1 MAHVPS
7 QLLSSNGCLRRIRYS
22 QNCCLTIFSFCT
34 LQGDLGKF
42 GSLELSDVAAFV
54 ELPDGQV
61 LSSSESGSLL
71 LWDGG
76 LVKAVIARPGGAPC
90 HAGPVEVLLHDSQSN
105 YVVSGGG
112 DGVLRLWD
120 AARLADAEPGEGG
133 AACQVRP
140 AAEVVLPGGRCPRG
154 LLWQG
159 RSSWLVLSD
168 CGALLRVALP
178 LNLLDSKGFAASR
191 LLELHA
197 GGVLGAY
204 TCPDRHVVITAAGS
218 GAINA
223 ISYRLVLLA

>member
-1 MAHVPS
+1 
-7 QLLSSNGCLRRIRYS
+7 
-22 QNCCLTIFSFCT
+22 
-34 LQGDLGKF
+34 LGKF

-61 LSSSESGSLL
+61 LSSSESGALL

-112 DGVLRLWD
+112 DGMLRLWD

-133 AACQVRP
+133 APCQVRP
-140 AAEVVLPGGRCPRG
+140 AAEVALPGGGCPRG

-197 GGVLGAY
+197 GGVLGAS
-204 TCPDRHVVITAAGS
+204 TCPDRHVVVTAAGS
-218 GAINA
+218 GAIYA
-223 ISYRLVLLA
+223 IDYRWAPGVCCCLGSLFHCIDGSSTPTAHLTCAYS